1 MYVRAVIIHNKSQ
14 DKILNIYTMKKFTES
29 VNYVSTNVL
38 PLNSELVYIK
48 EGNTQVGSLIIVYNE
63 NSATILSVHILEEHR
78 GKGYGKQ
85 IVKDAIERCKE
96 KKCPLLELNT
106 ETTNIANNL
115 YKSLGFIQEG
125 MLDGYN
131 HYILKLS

>member
-1 MYVRAVIIHNKSQ
+1 
-14 DKILNIYTMKKFTES
+14 MKKFTES
-29 VNYVSTNVL
+29 INYVTTNIL
-38 PLNSELVYIK
+38 PLNSELVFIK

-63 NSATILSVHILEEHR
+63 NSASILSVHILEEHR

-96 KKCPLLELNT
+96 KKYSLIELNI

-115 YKSLGFIQEG
+115 YKSLGFVQEG
-125 MLDGYN
+125 VLDGFN
-131 HYILKLS
+131 HYKLKLS

>member
-1 MYVRAVIIHNKSQ
+1 
-14 DKILNIYTMKKFTES
+14 MKKFTES
-29 VNYVSTNVL
+29 VNYVSTNIL
-38 PLNSELVYIK
+38 PLNSELVFIK

-63 NSATILSVHILEEHR
+63 NSASILSVHILENYR

-96 KKCPLLELNT
+96 KKYSLIELNT

-115 YKSLGFIQEG
+115 YKSLGFVQEG
-125 MLDGYN
+125 VLDGFN
-131 HYILKLS
+131 HYTLKLS

>member
-29 VNYVSTNVL
+29 VNYVSTNIL

>member
-1 MYVRAVIIHNKSQ
+1 MCVHVVIIHNKSQ

-29 VNYVSTNVL
+29 VNYVSTNIL
-38 PLNSELVYIK
+38 PLNSELVFIK

-63 NSATILSVHILEEHR
+63 NSASILSVHILEEHR

-85 IVKDAIERCKE
+85 IVKDAIDRCKE
-96 KKCPLLELNT
+96 KKYSLIELNT

-115 YKSLGFIQEG
+115 YKSLGFVQEG
-125 MLDGYN
+125 MLDGFN
-131 HYILKLS
+131 HYTLKLS

>member
-1 MYVRAVIIHNKSQ
+1 
-14 DKILNIYTMKKFTES
+14 MKKFTES
-29 VNYVSTNVL
+29 INYISTDII

-48 EGNTQVGSLIIVYNE
+48 EGNTQVGSLILIYNE
-63 NSATILSVHILEEHR
+63 NSASILSVHILEEYR

-85 IVKDAIERCKE
+85 IVKEAIERCKE
-96 KKCPLLELNT
+96 KNYPLIELNT

-125 MLDGYN
+125 VLDGFN
-131 HYILKLS
+131 HYKLKLS

>member
-1 MYVRAVIIHNKSQ
+1 MYVRVVIIHNKSQ

>member
-1 MYVRAVIIHNKSQ
+1 MYVRVVIIHNKSQ

-29 VNYVSTNVL
+29 VNYVSTNIL

>member
-1 MYVRAVIIHNKSQ
+1 MCVHVVIIHNKSQ

-29 VNYVSTNVL
+29 INYVTTNIL
-38 PLNSELVYIK
+38 PLNSELVFIK

-63 NSATILSVHILEEHR
+63 NSASILSVHILEEHR

-96 KKCPLLELNT
+96 KKYSLIELNT

-115 YKSLGFIQEG
+115 YKSLGFVQEG
-125 MLDGYN
+125 VLDGFN
-131 HYILKLS
+131 HYKLLL